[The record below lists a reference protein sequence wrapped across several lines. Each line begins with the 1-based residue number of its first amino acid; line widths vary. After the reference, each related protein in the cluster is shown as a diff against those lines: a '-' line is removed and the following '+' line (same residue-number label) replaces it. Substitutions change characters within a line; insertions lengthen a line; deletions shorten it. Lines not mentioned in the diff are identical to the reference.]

1 MKPEEKN
8 EVSQQLAWF
17 ATIYPTL
24 NFSEHAQRM
33 WIAILDDLDI
43 RDVRIAF
50 IAFARDIDDFP
61 TPGKIRKLATE
72 AGVVR
77 RNKEAESKPKTESQL
92 YYEQYQRSKGSPE
105 AKAAIAKVL
114 AKLKAKDEAKKC

>member
-92 YYEQYQRSKGSPE
+92 Y
-105 AKAAIAKVL
+105 
-114 AKLKAKDEAKKC
+114 